1 MQDSF
6 QYRILVIDD
15 NASIVYILK
24 QYLSIGGYLVDTA
37 MDGNEGIRKIKTKE
51 YDLIITDIRM
61 PGHTGD
67 EILRY
72 VKDIK
77 GMPTPVVGISGTP
90 HLYRNLPFDAFLSKP
105 FTMKELLNVTVD
117 LIVPRG
123 MCYSEKHPGRHGH
136 GLDTPGIH
144 G

>member
-24 QYLSIGGYLVDTA
+24 KYISIGGYLVDTA
-37 MDGNEGIRKIKTKE
+37 MDGNEGIRKIKADE

-61 PGHTGD
+61 PGYTGD

-72 VKDIK
+72 VKEIK
-77 GMPTPVVGISGTP
+77 GMSTPVVGISGTP
-90 HLYRNLPFDAFLSKP
+90 HLYENLPFDAFLPKP
-105 FTMKELLNVTVD
+105 FTMKELLNITFD

-123 MCYSEKHPGRHGH
+123 VCYSEKAPDRHRHGMENS
-136 GLDTPGIH
+136 GIR